1 MKSKRKNTRAAIES
15 RASRE
20 LADFKV
26 KSQQEKERSEMRIIV
41 SRHAVAQYRK
51 KMFEPDITDEE
62 ATKIL
67 TAIARRG
74 QIVHLRPTKKDP
86 RVSTVFEFRYRDL
99 SIVAEVTGDMIVIA
113 TFLGDRRY
121 RAWAKTKEIALRYA

>member
-1 MKSKRKNTRAAIES
+1 MKRKRKNTRVAIEA
-15 RASRE
+15 RVSRE
-20 LADFKV
+20 IADSKI
-26 KSQQEKERSEMRIIV
+26 KSQREKERAEMKVVV
-41 SRHAVAQYRK
+41 SRHAVDQYRR

-86 RVSTVFEFRYRDL
+86 RISPVFEFRYRNL
-99 SIVAEVTGDMIVIA
+99 FIVAEVTGNVIVVA
-113 TFLGDRRY
+113 TFLGDQRY